1 MPFLPDGEEP
11 GWMRWKLEI
20 RGHHPRP
27 SWGKRGRCVQCA
39 SPQVTDKETEG
50 RTGEPSPSMLRAWN
64 LSHHFRPEPSRED
77 TAGGGVLRLPAQPE
91 ENERGFWLSEAQRRQ
106 NLVTQEPLREQGPHD
121 GSSHG
126 SAWVEDAGGPK
137 TKMNEVTESSTVNSD
152 GFDLRVA
159 EARQGCQSCRSHPGL
174 ILSAEA
180 EEPGPFPAPTAT

>member
-27 SWGKRGRCVQCA
+27 SWGKRG
-39 SPQVTDKETEG
+39 
-50 RTGEPSPSMLRAWN
+50 
-64 LSHHFRPEPSRED
+64 RPEPSRED